1 MAAHQSMLSKPSI
14 PYKKVALDLFVVVG
28 AVNEHHVGFFVIFAS
43 QKLRRN
49 DGSIAMIAFDDSD
62 LPSNKVVGEI

>member
-1 MAAHQSMLSKPSI
+1 MAAHQSMFTKPSI

-28 AVNEHHVGFFVIFAS
+28 AVNEHHIGFFVVFAS
-43 QKLRRN
+43 QKLWRD
-49 DGSIAMIAFDDSD
+49 DGSVAMIAFDDPN